1 MDIEQK
7 PVCNGTGKRLANDNG
22 SVSFKCP
29 ECNDTMIYR
38 SAQARRAVIKYTCSG
53 CGFTGPN

>member
-1 MDIEQK
+1 METKRK
-7 PVCNGTGKRLANDNG
+7 PVCNGTGKRISNDKG

-29 ECNDTMIYR
+29 QCGEEIIYR
-38 SAQARRAVIKYTCSG
+38 SAQARRAVIKYKCPN